1 MTTAFFCNFVCT
13 SYVKKFRFDWTSSWK
28 NNLTQMKNFLNII
41 CLIATGLAFS
51 QGTEKETT
59 LKFEEVYGS
68 LESSY
73 VDEFDGAKI
82 TDAAIVAMLKE
93 LDPHSY
99 LIPKSEVNQAN
110 ERINGSFV
118 GVGIQFR
125 IVDDT
130 LTVVN
135 TIEGG
140 PSEKVGILA
149 GDKILFVNN
158 ENIAGIGL
166 QNSGVKERLL
176 GEKNTLVVLG
186 IKRKGA
192 KDIIDFDVKRDNIPL
207 FSVASSYMVTK
218 ETGYIKV
225 TNFARTTPDELVS
238 ALKTLEGE
246 GMKNLILDL
255 QGNGGGLL
263 HVAKFMADE
272 FLSDDKLI
280 VYSEGRS
287 QPRRTLIADDKDSR
301 GRYYHEKEKGSF
313 EKGKLVVLID
323 ESSASASEIVSG
335 SLQDWDRA
343 LIVGRRSY
351 GKGLVQKPFHLSD
364 GSEVRLTIARYYTPA
379 GRFIQKPYD
388 DGVDAYYEDYMNRY
402 RQGEMMH
409 QDSIKLPDS
418 LKFQTLKL
426 KRTVYGGGGIMP
438 DIFVPLDTSE
448 ISDLYRDISRKGI
461 MNTFCFSYVDN
472 NRTTLNKD
480 YPEFETF
487 NEKFI
492 IDEKFMEGFWK
503 DVEEAEIEFN
513 AEEYETSKKLIHTLL
528 KARIASNLFDSSK
541 FYPVY
546 NIAENEI
553 FIKGLEIIEGKTFS
567 ELGLDY

>member
-1 MTTAFFCNFVCT
+1 M
-13 SYVKKFRFDWTSSWK
+13 KK
-28 NNLTQMKNFLNII
+28 I
-41 CLIATGLAFS
+41 LIASLLMGAATVFS
-51 QGTEKETT
+51 QGTKEETT
-59 LKFEEVYGS
+59 VKFEEVYGYLS
-68 LESSY
+68 SSY
-73 VDEFDGAKI
+73 VDEFDGAAL

-110 ERINGSFV
+110 DRINGSFV

-125 IVDDT
+125 IIEDT

-140 PSEKVGILA
+140 PSEKVGIQA
-149 GDKILFVNN
+149 GDKIVKVDD

-166 QNSGVKERLL
+166 QNSGVRERLL
-176 GEKNTLVVLG
+176 GEKNSLVVMG
-186 IKRKGA
+186 IKRKGE
-192 KDIIDFDVKRDNIPL
+192 KEILDFNVKRDNIPL
-207 FSVASSYMVTK
+207 FSVASSYMVTEK
-218 ETGYIKV
+218 TGYIKV
-225 TNFARTTPDELVS
+225 TNFARTTPEELVR
-238 ALKTLEGE
+238 ALGELKEE

-287 QPRRTLIADDKDSR
+287 QPKRTLIANDKDSR
-301 GRYYHEKEKGSF
+301 GRYYHSKEKGSF

-343 LIVGRRSY
+343 LIVGRRSF
-351 GKGLVQKPFHLSD
+351 GKGLVQKPFKLSD

-388 DGVDAYYEDYMNRY
+388 EGVDAYRDDYINRY
-402 RQGEMMH
+402 NHGEMMH
-409 QDSIKLPDS
+409 KDSIKLPDS
-418 LKFQTLKL
+418 LKFETLKL

-448 ISDLYRDISRKGI
+448 ISDLYRSISRSGVL
-461 MNTFCFSYVDN
+461 NTFCFSYVDD
-472 NRTTLNKD
+472 NRKKLVKM
-480 YPEFETF
+480 YPSFEVFRDEFKTDDVFMAEFWKAAADEDVEF
-487 NEKFI
+487 NE
-492 IDEKFMEGFWK
+492 D
-503 DVEEAEIEFN
+503 DYAV
-513 AEEYETSKKLIHTLL
+513 SQKLITTLL

-541 FYPVY
+541 FYPIY
-546 NIAENEI
+546 NINENEI
-553 FIKGLEIIEGKTFS
+553 FIKGLEIIEGNTMS